1 MPNKHT
7 KPKSPRPAVRKSAP
21 KGRVPRAALVTS
33 RSVKVEGLRGVEVSR
48 GRDGAECVVI
58 SLAPHYTVVIT
69 GGDKPK
75 VALGCTH
82 HSFVA
87 EAFELNG
94 QLEQVINHVRKH
106 FPKLRVD

>member
-7 KPKSPRPAVRKSAP
+7 KPKSTRPAVRKSAP
-21 KGRVPRAALVTS
+21 KARAQRPPLVTS
-33 RSVKVEGLRGVEVSR
+33 RSEEVEGIRSIEVVRAPGV
-48 GRDGAECVVI
+48 AECLVV
-58 SLAPHYTVVIT
+58 SLAPHYTIVIT
-69 GGDKPK
+69 GGAQPS
-75 VALGCTH
+75 VGVSYTH
-82 HSFVA
+82 HGFVA